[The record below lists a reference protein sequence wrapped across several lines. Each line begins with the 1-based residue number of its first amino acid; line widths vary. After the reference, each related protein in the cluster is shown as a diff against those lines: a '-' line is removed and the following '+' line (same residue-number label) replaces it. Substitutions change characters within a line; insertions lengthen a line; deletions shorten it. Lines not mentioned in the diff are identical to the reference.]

1 MAHSTFYR
9 INSRVKKLCNIL
21 ALYKLVFV
29 HWAITAT
36 VAHDVLKELFVGD
49 VVKFAGG
56 P

>member
-1 MAHSTFYR
+1 MS
-9 INSRVKKLCNIL
+9 NIL

-29 HWAITAT
+29 HWAVTAT